1 MSFQHHGEQTPLS
14 PELRKLFG
22 DQINEKVDEL
32 AKRFDDERAGTAQRE
47 YPDGRISADDD
58 GSLTFKIGADP
69 DKDVVVIEYSKPTA
83 WVGMHPQQ
91 AIELAQALIK
101 HARSIAK
108 EPLTMCLH

>member
-1 MSFQHHGEQTPLS
+1 MSFQHHGERES
-14 PELRKLFG
+14 MDPELRKLFE
-22 DQINEKVDEL
+22 DRIAEKSEL
-32 AKRFDDERAGTAQRE
+32 LKRFDDERAGTAKRE
-47 YPDGRISADDD
+47 YPDGRIAADDD
-58 GSLTFKIGADP
+58 GSLTFKIGADA
-69 DKDVVVIEYSKPTA
+69 DKGVIVIEYSKPTA